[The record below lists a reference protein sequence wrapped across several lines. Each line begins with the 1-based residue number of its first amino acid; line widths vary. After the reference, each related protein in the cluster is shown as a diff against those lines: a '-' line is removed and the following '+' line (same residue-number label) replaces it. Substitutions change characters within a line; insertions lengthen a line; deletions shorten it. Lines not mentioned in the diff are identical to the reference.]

1 MKTPD
6 IDDVKAAQKRLA
18 GHANRTPL
26 LHSDILDARVG
37 GRVFLKPECLQR
49 TGSFKFR
56 GAFNALTILGN
67 KARKNGVVACSSGN
81 HAQGVAEAGRLLG
94 VGVTIVM
101 PDDAPALKRSRTQRS
116 GANVITYDRNT
127 GDRDALTN
135 TFAQDTGAIV
145 VHPFNNELV
154 VAGQGTAGL
163 EAVED
168 MKEREIEPDMVL
180 VPTGGGGLLAGTVL
194 AVKSGFADAQ
204 IYPVEPQ
211 DFDDY
216 RRSLQQ
222 GEIVTNEAAGGSLCD
237 ALLTPSAGE
246 MAFSI
251 NRSHVSPGLVVS
263 DKEALAAV
271 AFAFHELK
279 IVVEPGGAV
288 ALAALLSGK
297 VDCSGK
303 TAIAI
308 LSGGNI
314 DPEILQMALNGYEP
328 EAL

>member
-6 IDDVKAAQKRLA
+6 IDDLLAARA
-18 GHANRTPL
+18 RIANHAIKTPL
-26 LHSDILDARVG
+26 LHSEILDKRVG

-56 GAFNALTILGN
+56 GAFNALTILGSE
-67 KARKNGVVACSSGN
+67 ARKNGVVACSSGN
-81 HAQGVAEAGRLLG
+81 HAQGVAEAGRVLG
-94 VGVTIVM
+94 IGVTIVM
-101 PDDAPALKRSRTQRS
+101 PEDAPALKKARTKRS
-116 GANVITYDRNT
+116 GAKVITYDRNT
-127 GDRDALTN
+127 GDRDAIMDA
-135 TFAQDTGAIV
+135 FSQETGAIV

-154 VAGQGTAGL
+154 IAGQGTAGL
-163 EAVED
+163 EIVET
-168 MKEREIEPDMVL
+168 MNERDIEPDMVL

-194 AVKSGFADAQ
+194 AVKNGFPDTK
-204 IYPVEPQ
+204 IYPVEPEG
-211 DFDDY
+211 FDDY

-222 GEIVTNEAAGGSLCD
+222 GDIVTNDAANGSLCD

-246 MAFSI
+246 LAFSI
-251 NRSHVSPGLVVS
+251 NRDQVSPGLVVS
-263 DKEALAAV
+263 DEEALAAV

-297 VDCSGK
+297 VDCGGK
-303 TAIAI
+303 TAVAI

-314 DPEILQMALNGYEP
+314 DPDILMQALTGYEVF
-328 EAL
+328 